1 MKKGICLIVLL
12 SFVLIS
18 CRERMSSFYFDCKIN
33 ELCYSTTGVHIRG
46 TYEASED
53 IKYICII
60 YGREKHFHNAI
71 QKLVMI
77 EENNFEVELSDL
89 YPDSDYYFY
98 FICDVINV
106 EKTSV
111 KTFRTE
117 KVLKPVVSTKLV
129 TDITSTSAV
138 SGGDVLS
145 DGGDDIQARGVCWS
159 VDELPTLNDNYTID
173 GIGEG
178 SYISEMIGLVPNT
191 TYYVRAYATNSQG
204 TSYGEQRMFNTRS
217 NMQEIEYKTIE
228 VNDVVFNMVR
238 VMGSNYYMG
247 AQSSNQDSINYDAD
261 AKIDESPVHSV
272 LLDDFYIG
280 ETEVTQELWYAVMG
294 NNPSDFKNPKRP
306 VENIS
311 WKDCNEFI
319 KQLNDITG
327 MNFRLST
334 EAEWEYAARGGKNT
348 SNYIYSGS
356 EMIDDVAWYCG
367 NINSFAMMTQV
378 VGAKIPNELGIYDM
392 TGNLYEWCQDWYA
405 SDYYQNSTIDNPT
418 GPLLGET
425 RIIRGGS
432 FFIGA
437 EHCRVSCRYYEN
449 PFNKNNNIGLR
460 IAL

>member
-1 MKKGICLIVLL
+1 MKKGIFLIVLL
-12 SFVLIS
+12 AVVLIS
-18 CRERMSSFYFDCKIN
+18 CRERMSPFYFDCKIK
-33 ELCYSTTGVHIRG
+33 ELCYSTTGVYMRG
-46 TYEASED
+46 KYEASED

-60 YGREKHFHNAI
+60 YGREKHLHNAI
-71 QKLVMI
+71 QKLVRI
-77 EENNFEVELSDL
+77 EEDNFEVELSDL
-89 YPDSDYYFY
+89 YPDTDYYFY

-111 KTFRTE
+111 GTFRTE

-129 TDITSTSAV
+129 TDITSMSAV

-145 DGGDDIQARGVCWS
+145 NGGDDIQARGVCWS
-159 VDELPTLNDNYTID
+159 VDELPTLNDNHTID

-204 TSYGEQRMFNTRS
+204 TSYGEQRMFSTRS
-217 NMQEIEYKTIE
+217 NMQEIEYKTVE
-228 VNDVVFNMVR
+228 VNGVVFNMVR
-238 VMGSNYYMG
+238 VMGSDYYMG
-247 AQSSNQDSINYDAD
+247 AQSSIQDGINYDAD
-261 AKIDESPVHSV
+261 AKIDESPVHNV

-311 WKDCNEFI
+311 WKDCSEFI

-327 MNFRLST
+327 MNFRLPT

-348 SNYIYSGS
+348 NNYIYSGS
-356 EMIDDVAWYCG
+356 ETIDDVAWYCG
-367 NINSFAMMTQV
+367 NINSFAMMTQI

-392 TGNLYEWCQDWYA
+392 TGNLYEWCQDWYD

-418 GPLLGET
+418 GPLSGEKCV
-425 RIIRGGS
+425 IRGGS
-432 FFIGA
+432 FFFSA
-437 EHCRVSCRYYEN
+437 EYCRVSCRYYEN

-460 IAL
+460 ITL